1 MKPVLRT
8 GSHALT
14 YKDWVI
20 IGELI
25 CSKHISTNQ
34 DT

>member
-1 MKPVLRT
+1 MKTVLRT
-8 GSHALT
+8 GSHSLT

-20 IGELI
+20 IDELM

>member
-8 GSHALT
+8 GSHSLT

-20 IGELI
+20 IGELTS
-25 CSKHISTNQ
+25 SKNISTNQ